1 MPPTS
6 SDIPPPNFNISDFVF
21 RPGQPYVARPG
32 LLDSTQELFGQER
45 YVSALKPLLAILAE
59 SPHDQEALTL
69 ALLVVGR
76 ARTQQV
82 QANEALSQTY
92 LLDRRLDPIFA
103 VCSKCKRSSWAPVNC
118 LFGPA
123 AHITNPIGVQC
134 RSCGYVVCRKCLQ
147 GRDACLNCGSA
158 DFRAPVYPTGRQ
170 PHQLERR
177 LQPVVAAI
185 VLREGPIPPDVGV
198 AFDAGSASALLSP
211 DVLESPGGVHISV
224 HPVHPWRD
232 DAQKLA
238 YAIAAMQIGEGK
250 TAARMETA
258 IAGSTTGQDGIRACL
273 LKLYA

>member
-1 MPPTS
+1 MPPTF

-32 LLDSTQELFGQER
+32 LRDSTENLLQQER

-59 SPHDQEALTL
+59 SPRDQEALTL

-118 LFGPA
+118 LLGSA
-123 AHITNPIGVQC
+123 SRITNPIGAQC

-147 GRDACLNCGSA
+147 GRSVCLNCGSA

-177 LQPVVAAI
+177 PQPVVAAI
-185 VLREGPIPPDVGV
+185 VLREGPIPPDAEWIQGLL
-198 AFDAGSASALLSP
+198 ALLSP
-211 DVLESPGGVHISV
+211 DVLESPRVRISA

-232 DAQKLA
+232 DTEHLA
-238 YAIAAMQIGEGK
+238 YAIAARLINEGE

-258 IAGSTTGQDGIRACL
+258 IAGSVTGQDRIRAYL